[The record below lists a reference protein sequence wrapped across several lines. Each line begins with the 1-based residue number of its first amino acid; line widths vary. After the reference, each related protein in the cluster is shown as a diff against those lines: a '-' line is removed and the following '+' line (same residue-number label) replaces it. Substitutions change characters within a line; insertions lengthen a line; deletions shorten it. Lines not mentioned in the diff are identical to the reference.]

1 MRFPPLIRKILGWLT
16 QGEAIHSPSSSTGEE
31 GGAQVSLPFAE
42 GTATTPAVGTS
53 EAPSSSESDTI
64 PLPKE
69 EMEGVAGTRPLE
81 EGEVESLLQK
91 TPIPL
96 RPEQIS
102 VGLGYDVGL
111 QRDHNEDAVYA
122 TVSNLSANGRDLLFG
137 LFVVADGMGGHQH
150 GEVASEVAARALAQ
164 YLMDA
169 VYHPLFQ
176 SEPRVPEDA
185 LIELMHEAVRRAH
198 RAVVEKAPGG
208 GTTITAAL
216 LLNGQVTVAHVG
228 DSRAY
233 AIHPD
238 GRMEVLTRD
247 HSLVKRLEEL
257 GQLTAEEAAGH
268 PQRNVLYRALGQA
281 EPFEPDVF
289 ITAAPQNGYLM
300 LCSDG
305 LWGVVPE
312 EELFRLVITAPSPA
326 KACQQLVRAANAGG
340 GPDNIS
346 VVLVRFGGMDG

>member
-1 MRFPPLIRKILGWLT
+1 MKMPFGERLREWLSRRGASSEPQKTIRPPEETPAPDAEAPRQPAAP
-16 QGEAIHSPSSSTGEE
+16 QGEPETRPIPPQELE
-31 GGAQVSLPFAE
+31 
-42 GTATTPAVGTS
+42 TA
-53 EAPSSSESDTI
+53 
-64 PLPKE
+64 
-69 EMEGVAGTRPLE
+69 AGMASTRPLE
-81 EGEVESLLQK
+81 EGEVENLLAAVGV
-91 TPIPL
+91 PL
-96 RPEQIS
+96 RPDQVS
-102 VGLGYDVGL
+102 VGLGYSTGL
-111 QRDHNEDAVYA
+111 QREHNEDAIYA

-169 VYHPLFQ
+169 VHGLLFKVDP
-176 SEPRVPEDA
+176 EVPQEA
-185 LIELMHEAVRRAH
+185 LMDLMREGVRRAH
-198 RAVVEKAPGG
+198 RAVVEHAPGG

-216 LLNGQVTVAHVG
+216 LLNEQITIAHVG

-233 AIHPD
+233 AIFPD

-257 GQLTAEEAAGH
+257 GQLTAEEAAIH

-281 EPFEPDVF
+281 EPFDPDVF
-289 ITAAPQNGYLM
+289 ITPAPRQGYLM

-305 LWGVVPE
+305 LWGVVSE
-312 EELFRLVITAPSPA
+312 EDLFHIVVSHTSPA
-326 KACQQLVRAANAGG
+326 LACQELVKAANAGG

-346 VVLVRFGGMDG
+346 VILVQFPRK